1 MKKNVAVIFGG
12 NSVEHEISII
22 TAIQAMENIDRDKY
36 KVIPVYLTK
45 SSDFYTSEDFINIE
59 VFKHQDLGSKNIF
72 GNKYKI
78 MEFIKKDK
86 RVVIKKQSTSL
97 FGSKHEQEIDVFFP
111 IVHGTN
117 VEDGKLQ
124 GFFEH
129 FNIPIVG
136 PSTLSGAIGQD
147 KSVSKDIL
155 ETYNIPQTPYIW
167 ILENDINNLDE
178 LTKDLQYPLIIKPAS
193 LGSSIGIE
201 VAQDKEQLREKVVN
215 AFNFDDVIVIEN
227 KLNDIQELNISIF
240 KNKDKILLSPI
251 EEVYG
256 LDNILSFTDK
266 YMSGSKNKS
275 EGMANMTRQIP
286 AKIPDKVRED
296 IKVIAKKVYK
306 VLRCKGLVRLDLI
319 IKDDKIYV
327 NEINSIPGSLSYY
340 LWEADGIKYKDLL
353 DQNIQVAI
361 KDKYLKDKKET
372 TFSSNVLN
380 LKGLKTKK

>member
-22 TAIQAMENIDRDKY
+22 TAIQAMENIKRDKY
-36 KVIPVYLTK
+36 NVIPVYLTK
-45 SSDFYTSEDFINIE
+45 SSDFYTSDDFIKIE
-59 VFKHQDLGSKNIF
+59 TFKDQDLSSKNIF

-78 MEFIKKDK
+78 MEFEKKDN
-86 RVVIKKQSTSL
+86 RVVIKNQSNSL

-124 GFFEH
+124 GFLEH

-147 KSVSKDIL
+147 KSVAKDIL

-167 ILENDINNLDE
+167 ILENDLNNLDE

-201 VAQDKEQLREKVVN
+201 VVQDKEQLREKVIN

-227 KLNDIQELNISIF
+227 KLNNFQELNISIF
-240 KNKDKILLSPI
+240 KNKDEILLSPI

-340 LWEADGIKYKDLL
+340 LWEADGIKYNDLL